1 MNEELHFFVYLLEKY
16 AEFKGRKTRD
26 VFREW
31 KEKDL
36 IQEIQDGYWVYHSE
50 VLDNAFMDIDS
61 LLETGEHAF

>member
-16 AEFKGRKTRD
+16 AEFKGRKTGD

-36 IQEIQDGYWVYHSE
+36 IQEIQDGYCVYHSE